1 MSEETNRSGG
11 DKPAVPSNTLL
22 CCPSCM
28 FDDAAYDAQAK
39 RMGHRVG
46 QKDGYMPKLYRDR
59 FLGKWVVECQ
69 NCGMEVVFNSD
80 SEADHAKLWNEL
92 PRKHNPT
99 VQETVHKTTEE

>member
-1 MSEETNRSGG
+1 MQKDNVMNHTEA
-11 DKPAVPSNTLL
+11 DVPSTPLL

-28 FDDAAYDAQAK
+28 FDDDAYAEHAK
-39 RMGHRVG
+39 RMGYRVG
-46 QKDGYMPKLYRDR
+46 QKDCYMPKLYRDR

-80 SEADHAKLWNEL
+80 SEEEHTKLWNDL

-99 VQETVHKTTEE
+99 EQGAPARKAP